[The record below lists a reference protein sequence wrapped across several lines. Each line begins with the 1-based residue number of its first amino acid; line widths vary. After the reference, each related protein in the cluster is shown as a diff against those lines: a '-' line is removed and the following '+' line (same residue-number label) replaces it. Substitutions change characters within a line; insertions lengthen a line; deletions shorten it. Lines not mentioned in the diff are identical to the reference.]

1 MKNVFKSNMEFSTTQ
16 FDGFYI
22 ATNSASHCYLQQ
34 EAVLE
39 WVATYEEDKWKQTG
53 LSFEDAVQK
62 FGTKA
67 VRVKKNAL
75 NNGNDMVEVIDG
87 FSETKMSFD
96 TPKQAIAW
104 LETKVPFSM
113 KLAEFI

>member
-1 MKNVFKSNMEFSTTQ
+1 MKNVFKTNMEFSTTQ

-22 ATNSASHCYLQQ
+22 ATNSASHCYVEQK
-34 EAVLE
+34 AVME
-39 WVATYEEDKWKQTG
+39 WEATYEEDKWKQTG

-67 VRVKKNAL
+67 VRIKKGAL
-75 NNGNDMVEVIDG
+75 NNGDDMVEVIDG
-87 FSETKMSFD
+87 FTETKASFD
-96 TPKQAIAW
+96 TVGTAIRW